1 MMMTRTVLLALS
13 LLVSAAWLSAQSQY
27 PQTESNQTGAAASG
41 QTTVRGCLQGS
52 DGNYSLVTDNGTTYR
67 LEGDTP
73 KLSAHVGHEVQVTGS
88 SMSESA
94 TSSQAGTAS
103 GAQQATLTIES
114 FKHVAKTC
122 TSVGKSNK

>member
-1 MMMTRTVLLALS
+1 MRTTRTLLLALS
-13 LLVSAAWLSAQSQY
+13 LLASAAWLSAQSQY
-27 PQTESNQTGAAASG
+27 PQTESNQTGTAASA

-52 DGNYSLVTDNGTTYR
+52 GGNYSLMTDNGTTYR
-67 LEGDTP
+67 LEGDTS

-94 TSSQAGTAS
+94 SNNPAGTAA
-103 GAQQATLTIES
+103 GAQEATLTIVS